1 MIKLYGYFR
10 SSAAYRI
17 RIALNLKGIEYQDE
31 FVHLRK
37 NEQSKALFQS
47 LNPQGLVPVLD
58 DENNVISQSIAILEY
73 LEEKYPV
80 PPFLPKTSAE
90 RAYVRSIA
98 LAIACDI
105 HPLNNLRILR
115 YLDYNFKLEE
125 EQRNEWYRHWIKTEF
140 RALETKISSAGHSGM
155 FCLGDTPGMADI
167 CLVPQIANA
176 RRFNCDLND
185 YPMLVEIDSNCRQ
198 LEEFQR
204 AAPENQ
210 PDAE

>member
-1 MIKLYGYFR
+1 MILHGYFR
-10 SSAAYRI
+10 SSAAYRT
-17 RIALNLKGIEYQDE
+17 RIALNLKGIEYENQ

-37 NEQSKALFQS
+37 KDQKQDPFLA
-47 LNPQGLVPVLD
+47 LNPQGLVPVLV
-58 DENNVISQSIAILEY
+58 DEDNVVNQSIAILEY
-73 LEEKYPV
+73 LDETHPEPA
-80 PPFLPKTSAE
+80 FLPERALD

-115 YLDYNFKLEE
+115 YLDYNFKLDES
-125 EQRNEWYRHWIKTEF
+125 QRGEWYRHWIDVEF
-140 RALETKISSAGHSGM
+140 RALETKLSTAKLHGK
-155 FCLGDTPGMADI
+155 FCFADTPTMADI
-167 CLVPQIANA
+167 CLVPQISNA

-185 YPMLVEIDSNCRQ
+185 FPILVEIDKNCKQ
-198 LEEFQR
+198 LEAFQR

>member
-10 SSAAYRI
+10 SSAAYRV
-17 RIALNLKGIEYQDE
+17 RIALNLKGIKYQDE

-37 NEQSKALFQS
+37 NEQSNALFQA
-47 LNPQGLVPVLD
+47 LNPQGLIPVLE
-58 DENNVISQSIAILEY
+58 DEETIISQSIAILEY
-73 LEEKYPV
+73 LDENNPT
-80 PPFLPKTSAE
+80 PPFLPKNSSD

-115 YLDYNFKLEE
+115 YLDYNLNLEP

-140 RALETKISSAGHSGM
+140 RALETKISSARKYGR
-155 FCLGDTPGMADI
+155 FCFGNSPGMADI
-167 CLVPQIANA
+167 CLVPQVANA
-176 RRFNCDLND
+176 RRFDCDLKD
-185 YPMLVEIDSNCRQ
+185 YPILVQIDSNCRQ